1 MSTSKNSLLRY
12 KTIDNCLRNRR
23 RKWTLQDLMKA
34 CEEALYEYGA
44 SGIGM
49 ASRRTI
55 QMDLQF
61 MRSEAGYAAPII
73 VVERKY
79 YTYEDP
85 EYSITKAPIN
95 KEDVRQLSEAVG
107 LLKQMAGF
115 SMMEGMEDI
124 VSRLEDH
131 VASMRTEH
139 QPVIYLERNDRLK
152 GLHYIPLIHQAILE
166 KKVLKICYKSFR
178 AFEPRTYL
186 FSPYVL
192 KEFRNRWFL
201 FGRHTAARMLFS
213 FALDRMLSVEIAD
226 DETYREDP
234 SFNPDLYFENIVGVT
249 KTGDSAEIV
258 RFWASPDEAPY
269 IQTKPIH
276 KSQEIVQQNEDG
288 SVVFQLRVIINPEL
302 ERDLMAYAEG
312 IQVLAPRQLVRRMQ
326 KKFVLGL
333 SRYQGNEENN

>member
-1 MSTSKNSLLRY
+1 MSSSKNSLLRY
-12 KTIDNCLRNRR
+12 KTIDNCLRNRN

-34 CEEALYEYGA
+34 CEQALYEYGF

-61 MRSEAGYAAPII
+61 MRSDAGYSAPII
-73 VVERKY
+73 VVQRKY

-107 LLKQMAGF
+107 LLKQMTGF
-115 SMMEGMEDI
+115 STMEGMEDI

-131 VASMRTEH
+131 VASMRTH
-139 QPVIYLERNDRLK
+139 QKPVIYFERNDRLA
-152 GLHYIPLIHQAILE
+152 GLHFIPTIHQAILD

-178 AFEPRTYL
+178 AFEPRTYN
-186 FSPYVL
+186 FSPYIL

-201 FGRHTAARMLFS
+201 FGRHTNAHMLVS
-213 FALDRMLSVEIAD
+213 FALDRMLSVEVS
-226 DETYREDP
+226 ETEKFHADP
-234 SFNPDLYFENIVGVT
+234 SFDPDLYFENIVGVT
-249 KTGDSAEIV
+249 KNSEPVQLV
-258 RFWASPDEAPY
+258 RFWASAEEAPY

-276 KSQEIVQQNEDG
+276 KSQELVQQNEDG
-288 SVVFQLRVIINPEL
+288 SAIFQVRVIVNNEL
-302 ERDLMAYAEG
+302 IRDLMGYAEG
-312 IQVLAPRQLVRRMQ
+312 VCVLSPRSLVRTIQ
-326 KKFVLGL
+326 KKYVLGL
-333 SRYQGNEENN
+333 NRYQSGPEVN

>member
-152 GLHYIPLIHQAILE
+152 GLNYLPIIHQAILE